1 MSSYGPNKLDLYG
14 REGTHYMDDRRDRKG
29 SVKER
34 LKHSYL
40 GAANLYDVTESNRV
54 SSFTDT
60 DSRINYQAISQER
73 EYYTRLNNGSAP
85 TQEMYSYSQ
94 PAATRVKYRKM
105 QTNN

>member
-1 MSSYGPNKLDLYG
+1 MSSFGPNKLDLYG
-14 REGTHYMDDRRDRKG
+14 REGTHSMDDRRNRKG

-34 LKHSYL
+34 LQYSYL
-40 GAANLYDVTESNRV
+40 GATNLYDVNESNRV

-60 DSRINYQAISQER
+60 DSKMNYQAISQER

-85 TQEMYSYSQ
+85 NQEMYVRSQ
-94 PAATRVKYRKM
+94 PSPSRVHYRKM